1 MNEFLPPDDPLRL
14 SKPSVPPLTMTT
26 EDGKLYTRSP
36 EVTEDIGES
45 LCWTIAILLAR
56 YTSLLN
62 EALVFNIRR
71 FRGQDE
77 HICGLLLEELA
88 KRVTRIVKATI
99 RGRDPLAKA
108 DIAMQIEMEILE
120 LAIAPVPSRK
130 SEILEVAFTHAV
142 KRRAIN
148 LRKQLKGT
156 VQGNRGRYKP
166 LQDLDEEEK
175 NRKRPLEFAPDGRNS
190 PEAALVAFQDERC
203 RDQAYQIAMEELEGE
218 DERLPL
224 MFRLVVVDGWTV
236 WSANPDV
243 PTVARHFGLTR
254 GQTRYLMEKIDN
266 IIAAVGDAYRA
277 GKKSAVTGGQ
287 R

>member
-1 MNEFLPPDDPLRL
+1 MNEFLPPDDPSRL

-26 EDGKLYTRSP
+26 EDGKPYTRSP
-36 EVTEDIGES
+36 EVTENIGES
-45 LCWTIAILLAR
+45 LCWTVALLLAR

-71 FRGQDE
+71 FRGHDE
-77 HICGLLLEELA
+77 HICGLLLQELA
-88 KRVTRIVKATI
+88 QRVTRIVKAAI

-108 DIAMQIEMEILE
+108 DIAMQVEMEILE
-120 LAIAPVPSRK
+120 LAIAPLPSRK
-130 SEILEVAFTHAV
+130 SEFLEVAFTQAV

-148 LRKQLKGT
+148 LREQFKGT

-166 LQDLDEEEK
+166 VEDLDEEEK
-175 NRKRPLEFAPDGRNS
+175 KRKRPLEFAPDTRNS
-190 PEAALVAFQDERC
+190 PEAALVAFQDEQF
-203 RDQAYQIAMEELEGE
+203 RDQAYQIVMAKLEGE

-236 WSANPDV
+236 WSADPAV

-254 GQTRYLMEKIDN
+254 GQTRYLFQKIDN
-266 IIAAVGDAYRA
+266 IIAAVLDAYPGKMRA
-277 GKKSAVTGGQ
+277 ATGGQ